1 MRPLAIILGMAVT
14 APFSRV
20 EIAERMSAAD
30 FWRLAPET
38 RKAELVDG
46 VMIVASPAADNHE
59 RLFAFLFRLLSGYVE
74 DRDLGEV
81 RGSRTA
87 VELGPEQVYE
97 PDILFVARERAGI
110 LQRRGIVGAPD
121 LIIEIL
127 SASTERHDRGSKLR
141 GYERAGVAE
150 AWLIDPY
157 GPAGTEF
164 YQLVD
169 GAYRPV
175 APDAGG
181 IVTSTAV
188 PGFWLNV
195 AWLWPAG
202 RFVALREALRQIEA
216 A

>member
-1 MRPLAIILGMAVT
+1 MAVT
-14 APFSRV
+14 VPFSRV
-20 EIAERMSAAD
+20 EVAERMSAAE

-38 RKAELVDG
+38 HKAELIDG

-97 PDILFVARERAGI
+97 PDILFVSREREGI
-110 LQRRGIVGAPD
+110 LQRRGVAGAPD
-121 LIIEIL
+121 LVIEIL
-127 SASTERHDRGSKLR
+127 SASTERLDRGPKLR

-150 AWLIDPY
+150 VWLVDPY

-164 YQLVD
+164 YRLAD
-169 GAYRPV
+169 GMYQPMALDP
-175 APDAGG
+175 AG
-181 IVTSTAV
+181 ILASTAV
-188 PGFWLNV
+188 PGFRIQV
-195 AWLWPAG
+195 AWLWPAR
-202 RFVALREALRQIEA
+202 RFIALREALAWIEA
-216 A
+216 G

>member
-1 MRPLAIILGMAVT
+1 MARMAVT
-14 APFSRV
+14 VPFSRV
-20 EIAERMSAAD
+20 EVAERMSAAE

-38 RKAELVDG
+38 HKAELIDG

-97 PDILFVARERAGI
+97 PDILFVSREREGI
-110 LQRRGIVGAPD
+110 LQRRGVAGAPD
-121 LIIEIL
+121 LVIEIL
-127 SASTERHDRGSKLR
+127 SASTERLDRGPKLR

-150 AWLIDPY
+150 VWLVDPY

-164 YQLVD
+164 YRLAD
-169 GAYRPV
+169 GMYQPMALDP
-175 APDAGG
+175 AG
-181 IVTSTAV
+181 ILASTAV
-188 PGFWLNV
+188 PGFRIQV
-195 AWLWPAG
+195 AWLWPAR
-202 RFVALREALRQIEA
+202 RFIALREALAWIEA
-216 A
+216 G